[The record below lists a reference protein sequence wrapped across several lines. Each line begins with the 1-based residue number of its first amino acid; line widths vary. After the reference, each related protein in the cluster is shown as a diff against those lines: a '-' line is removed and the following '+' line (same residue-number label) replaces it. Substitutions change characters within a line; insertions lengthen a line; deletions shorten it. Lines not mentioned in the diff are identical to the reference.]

1 MCGKAGKRHCRG
13 GRALPSSS
21 VVHISQKCL
30 QSSVDKVNLSLP
42 SSLSANRGSMEEAQ
56 RRRRPGEG
64 GRDCS
69 LSRISPS
76 SSSATATAR
85 RRPTDRPAPLSL
97 PRPRPSTQEP
107 NGGEEEKREE
117 RDDVWISLLLSSPNP
132 RPQFTF
138 VEDRFLER
146 EREREPG
153 QMTKTWA
160 RGRGGGRGGPLRER
174 MWKEVRKKRQKKKA
188 LNQKSG
194 GRERGL
200 IAEEGMGAGW
210 IAPATKTEGG

>member
-1 MCGKAGKRHCRG
+1 
-13 GRALPSSS
+13 
-21 VVHISQKCL
+21 
-30 QSSVDKVNLSLP
+30 
-42 SSLSANRGSMEEAQ
+42 ME
-56 RRRRPGEG
+56 R
-64 GRDCS
+64 
-69 LSRISPS
+69 
-76 SSSATATAR
+76 
-85 RRPTDRPAPLSL
+85 
-97 PRPRPSTQEP
+97 
-107 NGGEEEKREE
+107 
-117 RDDVWISLLLSSPNP
+117 
-132 RPQFTF
+132 
-138 VEDRFLER
+138 ER